1 MEMHNLGVDILSKFY
16 RQRRSVN
23 NAESAIKRLNGS
35 VNQIEYYK
43 NNIRSKVS
51 EGLEIK
57 NMYTLLDGIKWI
69 NNDTRGQVDWL
80 KTNLIS
86 IYYEID
92 EREARENK

>member
-23 NAESAIKRLNGS
+23 NAENAIKRLNGS

-43 NNIRSKVS
+43 SNIRSNLS

-80 KTNLIS
+80 KTNLNS
-86 IYYEID
+86 INYEID
-92 EREARENK
+92 ERELREDK